1 MENLQLDVLNNY
13 PKMDEELLDELLN
26 KEIEENH
33 CKIVVLDDDPTGVQT
48 IHGFYVYTNCDK
60 ESICQGFL
68 DGNKAFYLLTNSRGL
83 TVEETTRLHL
93 SIREDVKEV
102 SEQLQTPYIMIS
114 RSDSTLRGHFP
125 LETKLLNVGYD
136 GEILIPFFLEGGR
149 YTINN
154 IHYVLQNNQLVPAG
168 QSEFALD
175 KTFGYQNSDLTKY
188 IEEKTAGKY
197 PAESVTTISLEELRS
212 LQYDVIIEKLMKVS
226 DFNKVVVNA
235 IDYCDLKVFAICF
248 YRCLKQG
255 KKFIFRAASSI
266 VKVLSGCENQ
276 PLLTREQMV
285 QKETT
290 NGGLVVVG
298 SHTAKT
304 TKQLE
309 QLLQLDNVAAIP
321 FDSNKVLL
329 SQDEF
334 EKEVERCVKLEEEII
349 REGKTAVCFT
359 QRTLLSFENDTKEQA
374 LQRSIAISK
383 GVSDLVENL
392 HVEPAFI
399 IAKGGITSSDVGTKG
414 LQVKK
419 ALVLGQILPSI
430 PVWKTDEESKFP
442 GIPYI
447 IFPGNTGEEDSL
459 KRAVKILET
468 K

>member
-1 MENLQLDVLNNY
+1 
-13 PKMDEELLDELLN
+13 
-26 KEIEENH
+26 
-33 CKIVVLDDDPTGVQT
+33 
-48 IHGFYVYTNCDK
+48 
-60 ESICQGFL
+60 
-68 DGNKAFYLLTNSRGL
+68 
-83 TVEETTRLHL
+83 
-93 SIREDVKEV
+93 
-102 SEQLQTPYIMIS
+102 MIS

-125 LETKLLNVGYD
+125 LETELLNVGYD

-168 QSEFALD
+168 RTEFALD
-175 KTFGYQNSDLTKY
+175 KTFGYRNSDLTGY
-188 IEEKTAGKY
+188 IEEKTQGKY
-197 PAESVTTISLEELRS
+197 LTENLTKISFEELRS
-212 LQYDVIIEKLMKVS
+212 QQYASIIEKLMKVS
-226 DFNKVVVNA
+226 GFNKVVVNA

-255 KKFIFRAASSI
+255 KKFIFRSASSI
-266 VKVLSGCENQ
+266 VKVLSGCSNQ
-276 PLLTREQMV
+276 PLLTRSQMV

-290 NGGLVVVG
+290 SGGVVVVG

-309 QLLQLDNVAAIP
+309 QLLQLEDVAAIP

-329 SQDEF
+329 GQDEF

-349 REGKTAVCFT
+349 KEGKTVVCFT
-359 QRTLLSFENDTKEQA
+359 QRTLLSFENDTKEEA
-374 LQRSIAISK
+374 LQRSVAISQ
-383 GVSDLVENL
+383 GVSDLVGKL
-392 HVEPAFI
+392 TVEPAFI
-399 IAKGGITSSDVGTKG
+399 IAKGGITSSDVGTKA

-430 PVWKTDEESKFP
+430 PVWKTDQQSKFA

-459 KRAVKILET
+459 KRAVEILT
-468 K
+468 GK